1 MTGQLWKRRV
11 GRPVKFETPD
21 ALWEACCE
29 YFQWCDDNPL
39 FETKAFAYQGVV
51 TQDILP
57 KMRAMTLSGMQFF
70 IGLSRQGWQEYK
82 AKPAFSDICNEI
94 ETVVYNQKFA
104 GAAADLL
111 NPVIIARD
119 LGLKEKTESDVTA
132 TVSQSTTLSIDKTT
146 LDDIIAKL

>member
-21 ALWEACCE
+21 DLWDACCE
-29 YFQWCDDNPL
+29 YFQWCDENPL

-51 TQDILP
+51 TQDIIP

-70 IGLSRQGWQEYK
+70 IGLSKQGWHEYK
-82 AKPAFSDICNEI
+82 SKPEFSDLCNEI

-132 TVSQSTTLSIDKTT
+132 TVSQSTTLSIDKIT

>member
-21 ALWEACCE
+21 DLWDACCE
-29 YFQWCDDNPL
+29 YFQWCDENPL
-39 FETKAFAYQGVV
+39 LETKAFAYQGVV
-51 TQDILP
+51 TQDVIP

-70 IGLSRQGWQEYK
+70 IGLSRQGWQEYRV
-82 AKPAFSDICNEI
+82 KPEFSDICNEI